1 MVSCHLYLQT
11 PHMIMTII
19 IIIIVTTTTTPPP
32 PPPPP
37 TTTTTTTT
45 RNQYAS
51 PPRSNAIPAGPFAQ
65 QRYTPLSDF
74 Y

>member
-11 PHMIMTII
+11 PHMIMTR
-19 IIIIVTTTTTPPP
+19 IIIIVTTTPPP
-32 PPPPP
+32 PPP
-37 TTTTTTTT
+37 TTTTTTT